1 MSGLSL
7 TRKEG
12 QAIAIGD
19 AIVTVKKISA
29 SRVVL
34 RVEAPDNTAIVRLV
48 KSPPTEKVS
57 MMQDLK
63 DVTEFLKLVKNKDAD
78 EVRLVI
84 QGETRLRAIYLAAV
98 ASQQLS
104 IETGYP
110 ESLAKLIFV
119 ETETLN
125 RAVLDCSKMLSAGKP
140 VEVLQVLQKEIT
152 NEHAFAIV
160 SLLEE
165 LRPRSSRIIAQQC
178 ERVYDNPELM
188 GLDT

>member
-34 RVEAPDNTAIVRLV
+34 RVEAPDNTAIVRLL

-84 QGETRLRAIYLAAV
+84 QGETRLRAIYLAAI
-98 ASQQLS
+98 ASQQLA
-104 IETGYP
+104 IESGYP
-110 ESLAKLIFV
+110 DSLAKLIFV
-119 ETETLN
+119 KTETFN
-125 RAVLDCSKMLSAGKP
+125 RAIIDCSKMLSAGNAN
-140 VEVLQVLQKEIT
+140 EVLQVLQKEIS
-152 NEHAFAIV
+152 NEHAAAIV
-160 SLLEE
+160 SLLED

-178 ERVYDNPELM
+178 ERVYENPELM
-188 GLDT
+188 GLDS

>member
-7 TRKEG
+7 TRKVG

-19 AIVTVKKISA
+19 ATVTVKKISA

-57 MMQDLK
+57 MMQDIK
-63 DVTEFLKLVKNKDAD
+63 DVTEFLKLIKNGQAD

-84 QGETRLRAIYLAAV
+84 QGETRLRAIYLAAN
-98 ASQQLS
+98 ASQQLAIKS
-104 IETGYP
+104 GYAD
-110 ESLAKLIFV
+110 SLAKLIFV
-119 ETETLN
+119 ETETFN
-125 RAVLDCSKMLSAGKP
+125 RAVIDCSKMLSAGNAN
-140 VEVLQVLQKEIT
+140 EVLQVLQKEIS
-152 NEHAFAIV
+152 NEHAAAIV
-160 SLLEE
+160 SLLED

-178 ERVYDNPELM
+178 ERVYENPELM
-188 GLDT
+188 GLDS